1 MSEDNNELK
10 EKNRMVAEVAQKM
23 LSNQKQ
29 EFENKLKNLKNNSDE
44 DMLVVKNQLQIAMSS
59 YTKFMEKNK
68 ELNNAIDA
76 EKKRYE
82 ELAKDRQ
89 IQIERI
95 KQLENEKDA
104 LSDENQ
110 NISKKLTS
118 KIQAYEIQINKLESE
133 KLELISK
140 EEKEEAKFDFE
151 LGNLK
156 AQNEKLTEQLTQTQQ
171 LLVNVTK
178 EKDELDR
185 DNKILQKQ
193 IVSSGST
200 VYIILFVIYV

>member
-1 MSEDNNELK
+1 M
-10 EKNRMVAEVAQKM
+10 
-23 LSNQKQ
+23 
-29 EFENKLKNLKNNSDE
+29 
-44 DMLVVKNQLQIAMSS
+44 
-59 YTKFMEKNK
+59 
-68 ELNNAIDA
+68 
-76 EKKRYE
+76 
-82 ELAKDRQ
+82 
-89 IQIERI
+89 
-95 KQLENEKDA
+95 
-104 LSDENQ
+104 
-110 NISKKLTS
+110 
-118 KIQAYEIQINKLESE
+118 
-133 KLELISK
+133 ISK